1 MNCQTL
7 VGPDHTVICGHPL
20 LSHATGGRRPCA
32 RCGCQEFTREEA
44 ASPKPLTDVHTPEE
58 INAELRS
65 AYRGEAYYWTEDAD
79 GDPVL
84 PIKAEPVLDV
94 EKEVQEA
101 ERTNPTASRATVKPE
116 PGANTRLQ
124 KWVDPAMFKAEAID
138 QDKGPQVHLLWMT
151 PDPLAA
157 IAGPSKMYK
166 GETVRSFRDVTHA
179 ERHEFVQE
187 IMKTKLQ
194 MPFEA
199 VKFHFVIEG
208 VTRAFTHQMVRQ
220 RTAAYAQRSDRF
232 AVQEDGIPVALPPSL
247 AGTTAVWRDHEAH
260 AEVILGVDA
269 ADGDPRVDAMVA
281 EMMVRESREEMARW
295 SWDQAVDKIFASYSY
310 LVGTG
315 VPQEDARGLLPTNLL
330 TTIHYITDLRAL
342 LDHGGN
348 RLCTQ
353 AQFEWRLVFSRIR
366 QAIREYNPYASLAWQ
381 LGNLGEEHAKLAVE
395 YCGASDRWQYET
407 ISDLFK
413 PVCYLTGKCEF
424 KANFD
429 RKCSIRERVD
439 ANAAAGRPSSE
450 WHEGK
455 ILMGRVGDHGEYLE
469 TGRIL
474 PINPAEWLLNPGA
487 AR

>member
-1 MNCQTL
+1 MTEHNHKVPRTAC
-7 VGPDHTVICGHPL
+7 GPSCPANPL
-20 LSHATGGRRPCA
+20 HEAD
-32 RCGCQEFTREEA
+32 RE
-44 ASPKPLTDVHTPEE
+44 
-58 INAELRS
+58 
-65 AYRGEAYYWTEDAD
+65 AYKGEAHYWTEDAD

-84 PIKAEPVLDV
+84 PAKGKCPTCRSDAPEKNATVHREGNASICRDPWHSSTHAGREAMNKAIGHAYADQQKSAADERKTVVKWADEAMFTAEP
-94 EKEVQEA
+94 
-101 ERTNPTASRATVKPE
+101 
-116 PGANTRLQ
+116 
-124 KWVDPAMFKAEAID
+124 ID
-138 QDKGPQVHLLWMT
+138 TKKGPQVHLLWMT

-232 AVQEDGIPVALPPSL
+232 AVQEGETLPVALPPSL
-247 AGTTAVWRDHEAH
+247 AGTKGVWRDHEKA
-260 AEVILGVDA
+260 ALSVYPDREV
-269 ADGDPRVDAMVA
+269 GDFDVERFVGNS
-281 EMMVRESREEMARW
+281 MVRESDAERQRW
-295 SWDQAVDKIFASYSY
+295 TWDKTVEHIDASQKN
-310 LVGTG
+310 LVAQGM
-315 VPQEDARGLLPTNLL
+315 PQEDARGLLPTNLL

-366 QAIREYNPYASLAWQ
+366 QAIREYLPYAGLKRQ
-381 LGNLGEEHAKLAVE
+381 LRNIGEKDATIAVSHCE
-395 YCGASDRWQYET
+395 ESDRWQYET
-407 ISDLFK
+407 IADLFK

-429 RKCSIRERVD
+429 RKCNIRSRVD
-439 ANAAAGRPSSE
+439 AYHERGVSSE
-450 WHEGK
+450 QWGEGYTPRDDDDRP
-455 ILMGRVGDHGEYLE
+455 GVG
-469 TGRIL
+469 
-474 PINPAEWLLNPGA
+474 PIFPAEWLLNPGA

>member
-1 MNCQTL
+1 MSKIESGKWYREHNKRALIDEAVERNLDVDPKYATKDEL
-7 VGPDHTVICGHPL
+7 VSAL
-20 LSHATGGRRPCA
+20 LMDDERRGAEPSVA
-32 RCGCQEFTREEA
+32 LVRQGQKEE
-44 ASPKPLTDVHTPEE
+44 PYK
-58 INAELRS
+58 
-65 AYRGEAYYWTEDAD
+65 GEAHYWTDDAD

-84 PIKAEPVLDV
+84 PVKNAAQVATDNRVDGPNDPPLDV
-94 EKEVQEA
+94 EAEVREA
-101 ERTNPTASRATVKPE
+101 ERANPTASKTMVKWADE
-116 PGANTRLQ
+116 
-124 KWVDPAMFKAEAID
+124 AMFTAEPID
-138 QDKGPQVHLLWMT
+138 ADKGPQVHLLWMT

-179 ERHEFVQE
+179 ERHEFVQQ

-232 AVQEDGIPVALPPSL
+232 AVQEGETLPVALPPSL
-247 AGTTAVWRDHEAH
+247 AGTTGVWRDHERSIINKLEFDNAMR
-260 AEVILGVDA
+260 EYEP
-269 ADGDPRVDAMVA
+269 GDPDVERLLA
-281 EMMVRESREEMARW
+281 EAMVREPEAERQRW
-295 SWDQAVDKIFASYSY
+295 TWDMTVAHIDASQKN
-310 LVGTG
+310 LVAQGM
-315 VPQEDARGLLPTNLL
+315 PQEDARGLLPTNLL

-366 QAIREYNPYASLAWQ
+366 QAIREYNPYAGLSWQ

-395 YCGASDRWQYET
+395 HCGASDRWQYET
-407 ISDLFK
+407 IADLFR

-439 ANAAAGRPSSE
+439 ANHAAGFTSDT
-450 WHEGK
+450 W
-455 ILMGRVGDHGEYLE
+455 GDDANPYH
-469 TGRIL
+469 IS
-474 PINPAEWLLNPGA
+474 PAEWLLNPGA